1 MKIIPISTVVLSL
14 LVLGHAK
21 TASARASDRDPDALI
36 KRGLE
41 LRRAGRSEEA
51 LQLFRRAYESAP
63 SPRTLGQM
71 GLVESSLQLWI
82 DADGHLTAALA
93 TPDDGWVHKN
103 RQFLDQAIDRTR
115 EHVGELVISGP
126 PGAKIAVGGKAI
138 GALPLPVPVRIAEGA
153 VAVSATSDG
162 SKPYS
167 VDVSIK
173 GGARAAISIVLD
185 PIDLALPNPGG
196 EAQPLVATTSSKR
209 SRLRLG
215 ASLAV
220 TGVGALVWG
229 VIWIA
234 LDGRPSCAAC
244 GTSYDTRTPGLLL
257 VGGGSALALAGGAL
271 MFSAF
276 HLGATTNATIGLAN
290 RSVQLE
296 ARF

>member
-1 MKIIPISTVVLSL
+1 MNNLRAFAAISSFVVFG
-14 LVLGHAK
+14 LVG
-21 TASARASDRDPDALI
+21 TASARGSDRDPDALI
-36 KRGLE
+36 MRGLE

-71 GLVESSLQLWI
+71 GLVESSLQLWT
-82 DADGHLTAALA
+82 DADAHLAAAVA

-115 EHVGELVISGP
+115 EHVGELVITGP
-126 PGAKIAVGGKAI
+126 PGARIALGGKAI
-138 GALPLPVPVRIAEGA
+138 GPLPLRAPIRIAEGD
-153 VAVSATSDG
+153 VAVSATCDG

-173 GGARAAISIVLD
+173 GGGRAAISIVLD
-185 PIDLALPNPGG
+185 PIDLALPNPPA
-196 EAQPLVATTSSKR
+196 EAQQLVATR
-209 SRLRLG
+209 SPRKARLRLG

-220 TGVGALVWG
+220 AGAAALVWG
-229 VIWIA
+229 IVWIA
-234 LDGRPSCAAC
+234 MDGRQSCGGCA
-244 GTSYDTRTPGLLL
+244 TSYATRTPGLLL

-271 MFSAF
+271 IFSAI
-276 HLGATTNATIGLAN
+276 HLGGPTNGTIGLSN
-290 RSVQLE
+290 RSVQFE

>member
-1 MKIIPISTVVLSL
+1 MNIFRAFALTFSVFG
-14 LVLGHAK
+14 LVE
-21 TASARASDRDPDALI
+21 TASARGSDHDPDALI
-36 KRGLE
+36 MRGLE

-71 GLVESSLQLWI
+71 GLVESSLQLWT
-82 DADGHLTAALA
+82 DADAHLTAAVA

-115 EHVGELVISGP
+115 EHVGELVITGP
-126 PGAKIAVGGKAI
+126 PGARIAVGGKAI
-138 GALPLPVPVRIAEGA
+138 GPLPLLAPIRIAEGD

-162 SKPYS
+162 PKPFS

-173 GGARAAISIVLD
+173 GGGRAAISIVLD
-185 PIDLALPNPGG
+185 PIDLALPNPGA
-196 EAQPLVATTSSKR
+196 EAEPLVSTRFPKKA
-209 SRLRLG
+209 RLLLG

-220 TGVGALVWG
+220 TGAAALVWG
-229 VIWIA
+229 IAWIA
-234 LDGRPSCAAC
+234 IDGRPSCGGCA
-244 GTSYDTRTPGLLL
+244 TSYDTRTAGLLL

-271 MFSAF
+271 IFSAV
-276 HLGATTNATIGLAN
+276 HLGAPANGTIGLAN
-290 RSVQLE
+290 RSVQFE